1 MLKELI
7 DIIADT
13 SNNEQEQPII
23 MATGSK
29 FPIGGGAR

>member
-13 SNNEQEQPII
+13 SNNEQEQSII
-23 MATGSK
+23 MAAGSK
-29 FPIGGGAR
+29 IPLVGGAR